1 MNSEVLI
8 VTDLRLELFLT
19 ESALVFAIQVYLSMF
34 HQVTRSLKLFITC
47 STHEVSPIRILMDGN
62 LVFPHVSASDGGVAA
77 VGAQVRLGVVSVG
90 VEMVGEMTP
99 GLESLGTILIITNK
113 QPGAA
118 SVTVDVV
125 LVFRVRFRLET

>member
-77 VGAQVRLGVVSVG
+77 VGAQV
-90 VEMVGEMTP
+90 
-99 GLESLGTILIITNK
+99 GLR
-113 QPGAA
+113 AVA
-118 SVTVDVV
+118 V
-125 LVFRVRFRLET
+125 

>member
-19 ESALVFAIQVYLSMF
+19 ESTLVFAIQVYLGMF

-99 GLESLGTILIITNK
+99 GLEGLRTILIITNK
-113 QPGAA
+113 QPRAA
-118 SVTVDVV
+118 PVTVDVV